1 MDDAISRSALVNDM
15 KGVVF
20 REKPFGDADVDSLYQ
35 SIKNLY
41 SGMIY
46 LVETAPAVDAV
57 PVVRCEEC
65 VCCTMW
71 NDQLICSRIRDVMDG
86 YYHGT
91 ADVVNPDDYCS
102 HGKRRMAKP
111 HNTKIGR

>member
-1 MDDAISRSALVNDM
+1 MRLIDADAVVERLQRRSDMFHFDKRYVEAIRDAIGEVL
-15 KGVVF
+15 
-20 REKPFGDADVDSLYQ
+20 
-35 SIKNLY
+35 
-41 SGMIY
+41 
-46 LVETAPAVDAV
+46 TAPALDAV

-91 ADVVNPDDYCS
+91 AEVVNPDDYCS
-102 HGKRRMAKP
+102 RGKRRMAKP